1 MASIPPAVR
10 EAGGMLVRSTRAYNI
25 ILGYAASRAGFII
38 GVDQNDIRSPYTAR
52 EIIYLGWRYEKKGKN
67 GRERTRTSKMS
78 FAHHL
83 TDVNRTNEARDFYAL
98 LLVVESINK
107 RCF

>member
-10 EAGGMLVRSTRAYNI
+10 EAGGMLVRSTRAYNFL
-25 ILGYAASRAGFII
+25 LGYAASRAGFII
-38 GVDQNDIRSPYTAR
+38 GVDQNDVRSPYTAR
-52 EIIYLGWRYEKKGKN
+52 EIIYLGWRYEKKGEN

-83 TDVNRTNEARDFYAL
+83 TDVNPKVGDHDRNVI
-98 LLVVESINK
+98 LLVVEFFNN
-107 RCF
+107 